1 MASMQRGEIGISAGM
16 ALLAAGFYGLA
27 TFTQN
32 INPVDPG
39 PAAYP
44 RAVSLL
50 LFVCAV
56 AQMLLSWRRKEPA
69 NERTTEAA
77 GATAKTAHLYSLGTL
92 ALSILYVGLFDK
104 ASYLV
109 TTTGFLL
116 ALMLLGGVRR
126 WFILLGV
133 ALLYSLST
141 YYVFG
146 KILMV
151 QLP

>member
-1 MASMQRGEIGISAGM
+1 MASMRRGEIGISAGM
-16 ALLAAGFYGLA
+16 AILAAGFYGLA
-27 TFTQN
+27 TFTQD

-44 RAVSLL
+44 RAVSFL
-50 LFVCAV
+50 LFVCAA
-56 AQMLLSWRRKEPA
+56 AQVLLSWRRKAPA
-69 NERTTEAA
+69 NEHTAEAV
-77 GATAKTAHLYSLGTL
+77 GTTAKTAYLYSLGTL
-92 ALSILYVGLFDK
+92 ALSVLYVGLFDK

-126 WFILLGV
+126 WLVLLGV
-133 ALLYSLST
+133 AVLYSLST

>member
-16 ALLAAGFYGLA
+16 ALLAVGFYGLA
-27 TFTQN
+27 TFTQD

-50 LFVCAV
+50 LFVCAA
-56 AQMLLSWRRKEPA
+56 AQMLLSWRRREPA
-69 NERTTEAA
+69 KEDTTKAA
-77 GATAKTAHLYSLGTL
+77 GATAKTAYFYSLGTL

-126 WFILLGV
+126 WLILLGV

>member
-1 MASMQRGEIGISAGM
+1 
-16 ALLAAGFYGLA
+16 
-27 TFTQN
+27 
-32 INPVDPG
+32 
-39 PAAYP
+39 
-44 RAVSLL
+44 
-50 LFVCAV
+50 
-56 AQMLLSWRRKEPA
+56 
-69 NERTTEAA
+69 
-77 GATAKTAHLYSLGTL
+77 
-92 ALSILYVGLFDK
+92 LYVGLFDK

-109 TTTGFLL
+109 TTTAFLL

>member
-1 MASMQRGEIGISAGM
+1 
-16 ALLAAGFYGLA
+16 
-27 TFTQN
+27 
-32 INPVDPG
+32 
-39 PAAYP
+39 
-44 RAVSLL
+44 
-50 LFVCAV
+50 
-56 AQMLLSWRRKEPA
+56 
-69 NERTTEAA
+69 
-77 GATAKTAHLYSLGTL
+77 
-92 ALSILYVGLFDK
+92 VGLFDK

-126 WFILLGV
+126 WLILLGV